1 MGMNKYRLQYLKLF
15 YCKTIF
21 LLHKIIQKEKNQS
34 NYKEYGFQIITG
46 QDVIYLAGFNKQ
58 DAYSWVEALKSL
70 KVYYLLLFMNLFF
83 F

>member
-1 MGMNKYRLQYLKLF
+1 MNKYRLQYLKLF

-46 QDVIYLAGFNKQ
+46 
-58 DAYSWVEALKSL
+58 
-70 KVYYLLLFMNLFF
+70 
-83 F
+83 